1 MRTFIA
7 VLFGVFAY
15 IGCMLTG
22 WFNGPISALV
32 ASAVFIFVSVFRL
45 VKKKPVPADLDNVE
59 EEQ

>member
-15 IGCMLTG
+15 IGCMFTG

-59 EEQ
+59 EQQ